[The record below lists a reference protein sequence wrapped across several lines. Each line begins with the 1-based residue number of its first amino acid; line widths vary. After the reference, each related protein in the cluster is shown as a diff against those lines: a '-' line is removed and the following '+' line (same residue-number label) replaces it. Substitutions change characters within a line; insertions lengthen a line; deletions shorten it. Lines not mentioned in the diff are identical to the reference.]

1 METLDTITREGSAI
15 SGLFILELAISF
27 VLLALVVTWL
37 VVALVRFRARP
48 DDATEPPQ
56 IHGNTRIELVW
67 TITPAVILAVV
78 LVLVIGT
85 MRSVA
90 ANDRPGMPLRI
101 VGHQFWWEYEF
112 PDQQAITANEL
123 HVPVGRTVT
132 VMLESAD
139 VIHDFHVPQFGWM
152 RDAIPGK
159 TNRMSFYFERPG
171 RFDGTCNQYCG
182 LQHAWMRV
190 VAQASPASEFDAWVQ
205 QQSAP
210 AAPTGSRGEAVFLQN
225 TCVSCHS
232 IRGLANG
239 PRVGPDLT
247 HLGSRTTLGTG
258 VVENTAQ
265 RLHDWIRNP
274 NSIKPGVLM
283 PPYPSL
289 SEGDLAELVNYL
301 ESLK

>member
-1 METLDTITREGSAI
+1 METFDTITREGSAV
-15 SGLFILELAISF
+15 SGLFILVLAISF
-27 VLLALVVTWL
+27 VLLALVIGWL

-56 IHGNTRIELVW
+56 IHGNTRLELIW
-67 TITPAVILAVV
+67 TVTPAVILGAV
-78 LVLVIGT
+78 LILTIGT

-90 ANDRPGMPLRI
+90 ANDSPGLPLRI
-101 VGHQFWWEYEF
+101 IGHQYWWEYEF

-123 HVPVGRTVT
+123 HVPVGRTVQVT
-132 VMLESAD
+132 LESAD

-159 TNRMSFYFERPG
+159 TNRMTFSFERPG
-171 RFDGTCNQYCG
+171 HFDGTCNQYCG

-190 VAQASPASEFDAWVQ
+190 IGQASPAAEFDAWLQ

-210 AAPTGSRGEAVFLQN
+210 ATPTGSRGEAVFLQN

-232 IRGLANG
+232 IRGVSNG
-239 PRVGPDLT
+239 PRIGPDLT

-258 VVENTAQ
+258 VVDNTPQ
-265 RLHDWIRNP
+265 RLHDWIRQP
-274 NSIKPGVLM
+274 SSIKPGVLM
-283 PPYPSL
+283 PAYLSL
-289 SEGDLAELVNYL
+289 SEADLAELVNYL